1 MNENYTVENIT
12 KAGKAQKR
20 NFGKL
25 PKIKYFRVQSRG
37 SVGTMDNRHDR
48 KVGAWAVLVMVEGA
62 QDLRLV
68 TDVAYEFGMNVKGE
82 YAEKQKAYDAAMEF
96 KAKWGKATGAKA
108 KRDIER
114 EEAIRKNIEEDIRK
128 NIIAEL
134 AKMTPEQRA
143 KLISKAA

>member
-12 KAGKAQKR
+12 KAGTAQKR
-20 NFGKL
+20 NFSKL

-37 SVGTMDNRHDR
+37 AVGTIKNRHDR

-82 YAEKQKAYDAAMEF
+82 YSEKQKAYDAAMEF
-96 KAKWGKATGAKA
+96 KAKWGKATSAKA
-108 KRDIER
+108 KKDLER
-114 EEAIRKNIEEDIRK
+114 EEKIRARV
-128 NIIAEL
+128 IAEL
-134 AKMTPEQRA
+134 AKMPPEQVA
-143 KLISKAA
+143 KLLISKAA